1 MVRSITLSMFYNKIE
16 YNHFRTHPYTA
27 QSVVLSSQA
36 AVQKRSPLLLGTVT
50 VAGVTTL
57 LLGRLGAVAEH
68 ERVDLVFRDD
78 VRLDEALAEVVAFLD
93 EVGTVEHG
101 STLLH
106 LGGHERA
113 RVEPLSVLE
122 RAVGAEFQEDVLPV
136 ESALGVRVEAH
147 DLLLLEDLSATVGRR
162 FSLDLC
168 GEDGATV
175 SGSVGARQDSLGL
188 QREVEGLILGTVGTV
203 VADSVSVGRGDCG
216 IDAPQAVSQSFHCVM
231 GFELG
236 DRRFLRTRS
245 KDACDTI
252 SVTFVDGGGI
262 APLRVPQWGC

>member
-1 MVRSITLSMFYNKIE
+1 MD
-16 YNHFRTHPYTA
+16 
-27 QSVVLSSQA
+27 
-36 AVQKRSPLLLGTVT
+36 
-50 VAGVTTL
+50 TT

-68 ERVDLVFRDD
+68 ERVDLVFADD
-78 VRLDEALAEVVAFLD
+78 GRLDEALAEVVAFFD
-93 EVGTVEHG
+93 EVGAVEHG
-101 STLLH
+101 GTLLH
-106 LGGHERA
+106 LGDDERV

-122 RAVGAEFQEDVLPV
+122 RRVGTEFQEDVLTRK
-136 ESALGVRVEAH
+136 SALGVCVEAN
-147 DLLLLEDLSATVGRR
+147 DFLLLEDLTATVGRR

-175 SGSVGARQDSLGL
+175 SGSVGTRQDGLTLLG
-188 QREVEGLILGTVGTV
+188 EVERLVLGTVGTV
-203 VADSVSVGRGDCG
+203 EADSVGVGRGNCG

-236 DRRFLRTRS
+236 DRRFWRTRS

-252 SVTFVDGGGI
+252 SATFVDGGGI